1 MYPRGALWLCLEPL
15 SEELFGDQFLLI
27 SLYLPKSN
35 TVESKLTKNTR
46 RQIMFIHLAEP
57 TNFLPLLSI
66 CGYISNSS
74 LWLYSL
80 AHFVFDALPF
90 TKF

>member
-1 MYPRGALWLCLEPL
+1 
-15 SEELFGDQFLLI
+15 
-27 SLYLPKSN
+27 
-35 TVESKLTKNTR
+35 
-46 RQIMFIHLAEP
+46 MFIHLAEP

-80 AHFVFDALPF
+80 AHLSSTFYHLPNSRYENHS
-90 TKF
+90 TDVSKQI